1 VKKMKTYIILALL
14 FLITFSEQSNSEILV
29 KEKSVDSGITFV
41 NIKEQKQKLSL
52 ENLPRAQ
59 VLVNG
64 NKNVT
69 KISYDFGKTWIQEE
83 EIKQYSYIIS
93 ESSNI
98 TEIINFNS
106 EDNNIYD
113 FYGVKLQKQPNEL
126 TAGFYIIMNKKK
138 NTISKILVTQ

>member
-1 VKKMKTYIILALL
+1 MTIAH
-14 FLITFSEQSNSEILV
+14 QSNSKILV

-41 NIKEQKQKLSL
+41 DIKRQKQKLSL

-69 KISYDFGKTWIQEE
+69 KISTDFGKTWIQEE

-98 TEIINFNS
+98 SEIINFNS
-106 EDNNIYD
+106 EDNSIYD

-126 TAGFYIIMNKKK
+126 TAGIYIIMNKKK

>member
-1 VKKMKTYIILALL
+1 M
-14 FLITFSEQSNSEILV
+14 TFAHQSKSKILV

-41 NIKEQKQKLSL
+41 DISEQKQKLSL

-64 NKNVT
+64 NKKVT
-69 KISYDFGKTWIQEE
+69 KISFDFGMTWMQEQ

-98 TEIINFNS
+98 AEIINFNS
-106 EDNNIYD
+106 EDNSIYD

-126 TAGFYIIMNKKK
+126 RAGIYIIMNKKK
-138 NTISKILVTQ
+138 NIISKILVTQ

>member
-1 VKKMKTYIILALL
+1 MKKYIILTIVILM
-14 FLITFSEQSNSEILV
+14 TFAEQSNSEVLV

-41 NIKEQKQKLSL
+41 DIKEHKHKLSL

-69 KISYDFGKTWIQEE
+69 KRSYDFGKTWIQEQ

-98 TEIINFNS
+98 SEIINFNS
-106 EDNNIYD
+106 EDNSIYD
-113 FYGVKLQKQPNEL
+113 FYGVKLEKQPNEL
-126 TAGFYIIMNKKK
+126 RAGIYIIMNKKK
-138 NTISKILVTQ
+138 NKISKILVTQ

>member
-1 VKKMKTYIILALL
+1 MKTYIILALL